1 MRYEA
6 VYDMLKEEY
15 RCKMTKEKVIVITD
29 LKSSLKEFARTYE
42 GASRGEVVERDTIGV
57 SSLKEL
63 QTLLSPKRLE
73 LLKVIKEHKPRSIKE
88 LAQLVKRGVRTVHRD
103 LVILEAVGLV
113 ELEKR
118 GKEVRPVVDYEE
130 IVIRF

>member
-1 MRYEA
+1 MA
-6 VYDMLKEEY
+6 VAEK
-15 RCKMTKEKVIVITD
+15 TKEKVIVITD
-29 LKSSLKEFARTYE
+29 LKGSLKEFARAYE
-42 GASRGEVVERDTIGV
+42 RASRGEEVERDTIGV

-88 LAQLVKRGVRTVHRD
+88 LAQMVKRDVRNVHRD

-118 GKEVRPVVDYEE
+118 GKEVRPVMDYEE
-130 IVIRF
+130 IVIRI

>member
-1 MRYEA
+1 MA
-6 VYDMLKEEY
+6 VAEK
-15 RCKMTKEKVIVITD
+15 TKEKVIVITD
-29 LKSSLKEFARTYE
+29 LKSSLKEFARAYE
-42 GASRGEVVERDTIGV
+42 RASRGEVVERDTIGV

-88 LAQLVKRGVRTVHRD
+88 LAEMVKRDVRNVHRD
-103 LVILEAVGLV
+103 LVIFEAVGLV

-118 GKEVRPVVDYEE
+118 GKEVIPVVDYDE
-130 IVIRF
+130 IVIRI

>member
-1 MRYEA
+1 MA
-6 VYDMLKEEY
+6 VAEK
-15 RCKMTKEKVIVITD
+15 TKEKVIVITD
-29 LKSSLKEFARTYE
+29 LKSSLKEFARAYE
-42 GASRGEVVERDTIGV
+42 KASKGEVVERDTIGV
-57 SSLKEL
+57 SNLKEL

-88 LAQLVKRGVRTVHRD
+88 LAEMVKRDVRNVHRD

>member
-1 MRYEA
+1 MA
-6 VYDMLKEEY
+6 VAEK
-15 RCKMTKEKVIVITD
+15 TKEKVIVITD
-29 LKSSLKEFARTYE
+29 LKSSLKEFARAYE
-42 GASRGEVVERDTIGV
+42 RASRGEEVERDTIGV

-88 LAQLVKRGVRTVHRD
+88 LAEMVKRDVRNVHRD

-130 IVIRF
+130 IVIRI